1 MDQKNT
7 VLDDLSTVQMIETV
21 IRECAKASN
30 EIVSAEADIAKAKR
44 RIKFCLMLANR
55 LKDRTD

>member
-7 VLDDLSTVQMIETV
+7 VLDDLTDEQIISTV

-30 EIVSAEADIAKAKR
+30 EIASAEADISKAKR
-44 RIKFCLMLANR
+44 RIKFCLVLANR

>member
-1 MDQKNT
+1 MDQKTT
-7 VLDDLSTVQMIETV
+7 VLDDLTTEQIVETV

-30 EIVSAEADIAKAKR
+30 EISSAEADVSKAKR
-44 RIKFCLMLANR
+44 RIKFCVLLANR